1 MSNFKI
7 KKDKK
12 IKVKHND
19 VKNNTT
25 LDKKHQENSK
35 KFKSNEIKSNDL
47 NEKLLNLR
55 NKLDDINREPIISAN
70 KLTEKKN
77 IIKKIDEIE
86 EKLITVTSQNRMDY
100 YNKAGDIIYNY
111 YNHRDN
117 NDDKKKIGVSILD
130 LMNKHKEIEV
140 NKNKDVVKKSKLFED
155 FCQRVEGIRIK
166 EDDGKNRIVYCK
178 QCKIEKILDL
188 YNSAYVCEEC
198 GDMETIILDE
208 TIKEYSCYK
217 RLSHFKE
224 WLNQFQAKESTDID
238 DSVYLDIVR
247 ELKKARLT
255 DPSKLNRDRMQKILF
270 KLGQSNLYEHIPYI
284 INKLSG
290 LPPPKISSD
299 IEKKFCQMFMQIQQP
314 WEMFK
319 PKGRKNII
327 SYSYIIYKFCELL
340 ELDHLLP
347 FFPLLKSHKKLM
359 EHDVFWKKCC
369 KHLRWEFY
377 PTSI

>member
-1 MSNFKI
+1 MTNFKI

-12 IKVKHND
+12 VKIKHND

-25 LDKKHQENSK
+25 LDKKHKENSK
-35 KFKSNEIKSNDL
+35 KFKTNKIKSDELLIKLDILKKKLNEVNKYSVSSIDSL
-47 NEKLLNLR
+47 NEK
-55 NKLDDINREPIISAN
+55 
-70 KLTEKKN
+70 KK
-77 IIKKIDEIE
+77 IIKNIDEIE
-86 EKLITVTSQNRMDY
+86 ETLITTTSQNRMDY

-111 YNHRDN
+111 YNYRDN

-130 LMNKHKEIEV
+130 LLNKKNVVEE
-140 NKNKDVVKKSKLFED
+140 NKSNDVLKKSKLFED
-155 FCQRVEGIRIK
+155 FCHRVEGIRIK

-178 QCKIEKILDL
+178 QCKIEKTLDL
-188 YNSAYVCEEC
+188 YNSAYVCEIC
-198 GDMETIILDE
+198 GDVETIILDE

-224 WLNQFQAKESTDID
+224 WLNQFQAKESTDIED
-238 DSVYLDIVR
+238 IVYLQIVQ

-255 DPSKLNRDRMQKILF
+255 DPEKLNRERMQKILF
-270 KLGQSNLYEHIPYI
+270 KLGHSNLYEHIPYI

-290 LPPPKISSD
+290 LPPPKISTD

-314 WEMFK
+314 WEIYK

-347 FFPLLKSHKKLM
+347 FFPLLKSHKKKM

-369 KHLRWEFY
+369 KHLKWEFY